1 MLSALAVIWG
11 SIARGAAAVL
21 EAMPW
26 WGWTHALALALG
38 GAAAVW
44 GPQALEDQSA
54 PGLSPRIGP
63 VETVDTSAIR
73 ASVFERLG
81 VAPAPD
87 AEQTDT
93 TCAVLPTWMSEGLG
107 EGRNGLPRVA
117 YDTGLLRQPRFGD
130 VRRALPWVAVPTR
143 GGRRP
148 AVGVTSEKVTL
159 QGYSPRTGQGL
170 TYTYAVPSPDWG
182 LSVAGRIGGAKESVH
197 GESLL
202 VLTRTFE
209 KLDVSAEAGYG
220 ITAGEAAE
228 RSWQGGITIE
238 RTLLEWSF

>member
-21 EAMPW
+21 EAVPW

-63 VETVDTSAIR
+63 VERVDTSAIR

-81 VAPAPD
+81 AAPAPD

-117 YDTGLLRQPRFGD
+117 YDTDLLLQPRFGD
-130 VRRALPWVAVPTR
+130 VRQGLPWVAVPTR

-148 AVGVTSEKVTL
+148 AVGVTSEEVTL

-170 TYTYAVPSPDWG
+170 TYTYAVPSPNWT
-182 LSVAGRIGGAKESVH
+182 LSVAGAIGGAEESVH

-202 VLTRTFE
+202 VLTRSFE
-209 KLDVSAEAGYG
+209 KWDVSAEAGYG
-220 ITAGEAAE
+220 IMVGEAAG

-238 RTLLEWSF
+238 RALLEWSF

>member
-21 EAMPW
+21 RAVPW

-107 EGRNGLPRVA
+107 EGRNGLSHMA
-117 YDTGLLRQPRFGD
+117 YDTDLLRQPRFGD
-130 VRRALPWVAVPTR
+130 IRQGLPWVAVPTR

-148 AVGVTSEKVTL
+148 AVGVTSEEVTL
-159 QGYSPRTGQGL
+159 QGYNPKTGQGL
-170 TYTYAVPSPDWG
+170 TYTYAVPSPDWR
-182 LSVAGRIGGAKESVH
+182 LSVAGRIGGAEKFAY

-202 VLTRTFE
+202 VLTRSFE
-209 KLDVSAEAGYG
+209 EWDVSAEAGYG
-220 ITAGEAAE
+220 IMAGEAAK